1 MTIQFIP
8 CCLTIFD
15 IYLFSIFYVYYEQY
29 LDITKDA
36 VISLSLSIG
45 EIFVV
50 TLLLMGLDFHSAIIM
65 VFTILMILQDLL
77 GLMAYWDI
85 SMNAVSLVNL
95 VMVSQLIYVLWIV

>member
-1 MTIQFIP
+1 M
-8 CCLTIFD
+8 
-15 IYLFSIFYVYYEQY
+15 YYEQY

-45 EIFVV
+45 EIFLV
-50 TLLLMGLDFHSAIIM
+50 TLVLMGLDFHSAIIM

-95 VMVSQLIYVLWIV
+95 VMVSLFI